1 MCWFK
6 KHRVDNDPLI
16 LVCGTREDEGM
27 FPHLYNGGRL
37 GQEEI
42 ESLVVWENDGAN
54 WDTTLRK
61 AEFWLLH

>member
-1 MCWFK
+1 
-6 KHRVDNDPLI
+6 
-16 LVCGTREDEGM
+16 M